1 MSNVTTVTRKIGRER
16 WQHHTDPAG
25 LRQRWD
31 ALQQRAGF
39 GAMLLLRRV
48 AAAVLVG
55 LAAILAWSPHRS
67 SLPDDVVVIAAR
79 DLSPGTVVEASQL
92 TLARLPAQAV
102 PDGAARSTAA
112 VLGRTLA
119 APVRR
124 GEALTD
130 VRLTGPDLIRSISTN
145 PDLVSVPL
153 RLADPGVAALL
164 PAGATVDVV
173 TTGQQQGEPVV
184 LARGA
189 RVLAV
194 LESGTRTGE
203 RDGKL
208 VLVAL
213 DPEAATRVAATS
225 IAHNLTVTVH

>member
-1 MSNVTTVTRKIGRER
+1 MGRWRHHAGGAPLLRR
-16 WQHHTDPAG
+16 WEE
-25 LRQRWD
+25 LRQ
-31 ALQQRAGF
+31 AAAF
-39 GAMLLLRRV
+39 GQTLLLRRV
-48 AAAVLVG
+48 AAAGLVG
-55 LAAILAWSPHRS
+55 LAAVMALHS
-67 SLPDDVVVIAAR
+67 SQDPYPGDMMVVAAR

-92 TLARLPAQAV
+92 TVRQLPAQAV
-102 PDGAARSTAA
+102 PDGAARSPAA

-130 VRLTGPDLIRSISTN
+130 VRLTGPDLAR
-145 PDLVSVPL
+145 LVASNSQLMSVPL

-164 PAGATVDVV
+164 RTGSTVDVV
-173 TTGQQQGEPVV
+173 TVGPQQGEPVV

-194 LESGTRTGE
+194 LESGTAQ

-208 VLVAL
+208 VLIAL
-213 DPEAATRVAATS
+213 DPVAATRVAATS
-225 IAHNLTVTVH
+225 ISQGLTVTVH

>member
-1 MSNVTTVTRKIGRER
+1 MGRWR
-16 WQHHTDPAG
+16 DHADGAPL

-31 ALQQRAGF
+31 KLRQAAAF
-39 GAMLLLRRV
+39 GQTLLLRRV

-55 LAAILAWSPHRS
+55 LAAITALYSSRDPSPG
-67 SLPDDVVVIAAR
+67 DMAVVAAQ

-92 TLARLPAQAV
+92 TVRRLPAQAV
-102 PDGAARSTAA
+102 PDGAARSPAA
-112 VLGRTLA
+112 VLGRTVA

-130 VRLTGPDLIRSISTN
+130 VRLTGPDLTQFISGN
-145 PDLVSVPL
+145 SELVSVPL

-164 PAGATVDVV
+164 RAGTTVDVV
-173 TTGQQQGEPVV
+173 TVGPQQGEPVV

-194 LESGTRTGE
+194 LESGTTQ

-208 VLVAL
+208 VLIAL
-213 DPEAATRVAATS
+213 DPVAATRVAATS
-225 IAHNLTVTVH
+225 ISQNLTVTVH

>member
-1 MSNVTTVTRKIGRER
+1 MGPWRHHAGGAPLLRRR
-16 WQHHTDPAG
+16 WDE
-25 LRQRWD
+25 LRQ
-31 ALQQRAGF
+31 AAAF
-39 GAMLLLRRV
+39 GQTLLLRRV

-55 LAAILAWSPHRS
+55 LAAITALYS
-67 SLPDDVVVIAAR
+67 SRDPYPGDMMVVAAR

-92 TLARLPAQAV
+92 TVRRLPAQAV
-102 PDGAARSTAA
+102 PDGAARSPAA

-130 VRLTGPDLIRSISTN
+130 VRLTGPDLTR
-145 PDLVSVPL
+145 LVASNSQLMSVPL

-164 PAGATVDVV
+164 RTGSTVDVV
-173 TTGQQQGEPVV
+173 TVGPQQGEPVV

-194 LESGTRTGE
+194 LESATAQ

-208 VLVAL
+208 VLIAL
-213 DPEAATRVAATS
+213 DPVAATRVAATS
-225 IAHNLTVTVH
+225 ISQGLTVTVH